1 MSWLYT
7 IVFAGLV
14 FSSQGSSSSSGEPI
28 VQNAPAP
35 VVVEVQDETEKFD
48 KTFPLNSNGRVSL
61 SNVNGSV
68 VVEAWDRNEVKVEY
82 TKIASS
88 KERLADVEVRI
99 DSRADHLSIETDYNN
114 WKSRSGDSW
123 SRNGKLS
130 VEFRLM
136 VPRTAFLNEI
146 EAVNGSVTASNFTN
160 FTKISAV
167 NGSVTGTNLRGTVNL
182 ETVNGEV
189 AADFDRLETGNKITL
204 STVNGRV
211 NLAIPSDAN
220 ATINADTLNGNITN
234 DLGLTVRK
242 GKYVGRDLYGRIGNG
257 DVRIKLDSVNGGLT
271 IRRKNDGKTPNP
283 VVNLLPNKEKDDE
296 DWDNDSE
303 SRSNRSEDAEKAAS
317 YAKIDKEIQKAVKD
331 AEKESA
337 KAIRDSQKEL
347 AAIQPELDK
356 ISATAMVA
364 AADAVEQSTKL
375 LNSKEMQEKMREAQL
390 RQQDALARI
399 ANADFNRTSFQ
410 RIEQKSDSISIKG
423 VPKITVNAEP
433 CAVKIIGWDKSEVM
447 YQVTQ
452 RLQSRRNDP
461 LKVTETHG
469 ESSVTITVEEPKA
482 NNGMRFYGDGQET
495 TIEVYVPRRSNLK
508 IRANGEIRLQG
519 VSGELDLSG
528 TEEAINVRDSDGK
541 LRVKTHDGRIRVIG
555 FTGEV
560 TAETGDGDVYLEG
573 DFTKLTGK
581 AGDGNFFITVP
592 TDPNLDIEANIDALT
607 VENLRIPTKPDE
619 NIWRF
624 GSGGPKYSFTLGD
637 GGVTIRRSDTGSGM

>member
-14 FSSQGSSSSSGEPI
+14 FSSQSGSTTSGESL
-28 VQNAPAP
+28 VQTPPAPAA
-35 VVVEVQDETEKFD
+35 VAIQDETEKFD
-48 KTFPLNSNGRVSL
+48 KTYPLNSNGRVSL

-88 KERLADVEVRI
+88 KDRLADVEVRI
-99 DSRADHLSIETDYNN
+99 DSRADRLSIETDYNN

-146 EAVNGSVTASNFTN
+146 ETVNGSVTASNFTN

-189 AADFDRLETGNKITL
+189 AADFDRLETGNKIAL

-234 DLGLTVRK
+234 DLGLPVRK

-257 DVRIKLDSVNGGLT
+257 DVRIKLDSVNGGLA
-271 IRRKNDGKTPNP
+271 IRRKSDGKTQNP

-296 DWDNDSE
+296 DWDSDSE
-303 SRSNRSEDAEKAAS
+303 RRRDRSEDADTAAS
-317 YAKIDKEIQKAVKD
+317 DAKIDKEIQKAVKE

-337 KAIRDSQKEL
+337 KAIKASQKEL
-347 AAIQPELDK
+347 AAVQPELDK
-356 ISATAMVA
+356 ISAKAMVV
-364 AADAVEQSTKL
+364 AADAIEQSTKI
-375 LNSKEMQEKMREAQL
+375 LNSKEMQDKMREAQL
-390 RQQDALARI
+390 RQQEALARI
-399 ANADFNRTSFQ
+399 ANADFNRNSFQ
-410 RIEQKSDSISIKG
+410 RIEQKSDSFPVKG

-433 CAVKIIGWDKSEVM
+433 CAVKVIGWDKNEVM

-461 LKVTETHG
+461 LKVTETHND
-469 ESSVTITVEEPKA
+469 SNVTITVDEPKS
-482 NNGMRFYGDGQET
+482 NNGMRFYGDGQKT
-495 TIEVYVPRRSNLK
+495 VIEIYVPRRSNLK
-508 IRANGEIRLQG
+508 ITANGEIRLDG
-519 VSGELDLSG
+519 VSGDVELNG
-528 TEEAINVRDSDGK
+528 TDEAINVRDSGGK
-541 LRVKTHDGRIRVIG
+541 LMVKNYDGRIRVIG
-555 FTGEV
+555 FSGEL
-560 TAETGDGDVYLEG
+560 TAETTDGDVYLEG
-573 DFTKLTGK
+573 DFSKLTGK
-581 AGDGNFFITVP
+581 AGDGSFFITVP
-592 TDPNLDIEANIDALT
+592 NDPNLDIEANVDALR
-607 VENLRIPTKPDE
+607 VEYLRIPTKPEE
-619 NIWRF
+619 NVWRF
-624 GSGGPKYSFTLGD
+624 GSGGPKYQFTVGD
-637 GGVTIRRSDTGSGM
+637 GSVTIRRSDAISGM